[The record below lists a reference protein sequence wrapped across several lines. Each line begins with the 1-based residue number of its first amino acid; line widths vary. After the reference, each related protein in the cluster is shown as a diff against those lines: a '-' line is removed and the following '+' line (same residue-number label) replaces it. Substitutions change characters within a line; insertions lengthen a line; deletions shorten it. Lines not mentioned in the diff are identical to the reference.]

1 MAQATKITRTTTR
14 RFLLNNSQFEGMR
27 LADLQV
33 YQDIGLAY
41 AVMVSR
47 NHLVYEVDLKW
58 EDGNIKI
65 LSVDV
70 LVKVNER
77 PERFQFIGKEV
88 R

>member
-1 MAQATKITRTTTR
+1 MAQATKITRTATR

-70 LVKVNER
+70 LVKANER

>member
-70 LVKVNER
+70 LVKATER
-77 PERFQFIGKEV
+77 PERFQFIGKEA